1 MSRTTIEIGSGDSTR
16 ERILKAAMLRF
27 SAHSYEETGLRDVA
41 ADVGVDPAYVH
52 RCFGSKEKLFM
63 EAVRAATRPKRMFSG
78 DADELASTLT
88 GELLA
93 ERGENEIRSLDI
105 VIRSFSSP
113 AASRVL
119 RDCLMEDFVRP
130 LMRKRG
136 EVSEKR
142 AALIAAFLIGAGILR
157 DVVRADPLLEQDKGE
172 LEEIIVQTLEEL
184 MNGDA
189 VQDGDARCVSAPHHR
204 ER

>member
-1 MSRTTIEIGSGDSTR
+1 MPQTTIKIGSGDSTR

-52 RCFGSKEKLFM
+52 RCFGSKEKLFL
-63 EAVRAATRPKRMFSG
+63 EAVRAAARPERLFSG
-78 DADELASTLT
+78 DADELASTLAS
-88 GELLA
+88 ELFA

-119 RDCLMEDFVRP
+119 RDSLMEDFVGP
-130 LMRKRG
+130 LLRKRG
-136 EVSEKR
+136 QVSEKR
-142 AALIAAFLIGAGILR
+142 AALVAAFLIGAGILR
-157 DVVRADPLLEQDKGE
+157 DVVRADPLLGQDEGE
-172 LEEIIVQTLEEL
+172 LQEIIVQTIEEL

-189 VQDGDARCVSAPHHR
+189 VQEGDARCAPAPDHR
-204 ER
+204 GR

>member
-1 MSRTTIEIGSGDSTR
+1 MPRTTIKIGAGDSTR

-52 RCFGSKEKLFM
+52 RCFGSKEKLFL
-63 EAVRAATRPKRMFSG
+63 EAVRATTQPERLFSK
-78 DADELASTLT
+78 DADELAPTLAA
-88 GELLA
+88 ELLA

-119 RDCLMEDFVRP
+119 RDSLMEDFVCP

-136 EVSEKR
+136 QVSEKR
-142 AALIAAFLIGAGILR
+142 AALVAAFLIGAGILR
-157 DVVRADPLLEQDKGE
+157 NVIRADPLLELDGRE
-172 LEEIIVQTLEEL
+172 LEEIIVQTIEEL
-184 MNGDA
+184 MSGDA
-189 VQDGDARCVSAPHHR
+189 APDGDAQRAPVPDHR
-204 ER
+204 GN

>member
-1 MSRTTIEIGSGDSTR
+1 MPRTTIKIGSGDSTR

-52 RCFGSKEKLFM
+52 RCFGSKEKLFL
-63 EAVRAATRPKRMFSG
+63 EAVRAASRPERIFSG
-78 DADELASTLT
+78 DADELASNLA

-93 ERGENEIRSLDI
+93 ERGENDIRSLDI
-105 VIRSFSSP
+105 IIRSFSSP

-119 RDCLMEDFVRP
+119 RDCLMEDFVGP

-142 AALIAAFLIGAGILR
+142 AALVAAFLIGAGILR
-157 DVVRADPLLEQDKGE
+157 DVVRAAPLLEPDGRE
-172 LEEIIVQTLEEL
+172 LEEIIVQTMEEL

-189 VQDGDARCVSAPHHR
+189 VQDGDARCAPAPDHR
-204 ER
+204 RR